1 MDALRK
7 IVLSQA
13 PRLLGLMD
21 RDRHSRTYGCCERYY
36 WHYKLHDF
44 PNCRFQE
51 IGEILAL
58 LYKNDFEGNRYCGKE
73 KVRAWAL
80 AAAEFWI
87 EWQRPGGSFD
97 EAYPNEHSFCST
109 AFSTLSAV
117 RTWKLLG
124 AKPPDR
130 LAKTGKWLSKKKN
143 EKRNISNQMAAAA
156 LALHE
161 LSLLTG
167 EGDHKLAA
175 NAKIDRIVSEQ
186 HKSGYFLEYDGGDT
200 GYQSVTLSL
209 LMRFLELDPRY
220 DLKEAVIRGFKW
232 IEPRIDET
240 GNWSAAGNSR
250 GARFLFPNGFALKK
264 NPVLERIERGLADN
278 VLLHP
283 GWMDDRYAIGLT
295 LDYLLAWLELS
306 GSGEKK

>member
-7 IVLSQA
+7 IVLDQV
-13 PRLLGLMD
+13 PRLLGLVD
-21 RDRHSRTYGCCERYY
+21 RDKHSRTFGCCERYY

-58 LYKNDFEGNRYCGKE
+58 LYTNDFKGNRYFNNE
-73 KVRAWAL
+73 KVSAWAL
-80 AAAEFWI
+80 GAAEFWI
-87 EWQRPGGSFD
+87 EWQRPDGSFD
-97 EAYPNEHSFCST
+97 EAYPNEHSFCGT
-109 AFSTLSAV
+109 AFSTLSAIRV
-117 RTWKLLG
+117 WKLLG
-124 AKPPDR
+124 AKHPDR

-143 EKRNISNQMAAAA
+143 EKANIANQMAAAA
-156 LALHE
+156 FALQE

-167 EGDHKLAA
+167 EGDFKLAA
-175 NAKIDRIVSEQ
+175 NKKIDRIIESQ
-186 HKSGYFLEYDGGDT
+186 HESGYFPEYDGGDT

-209 LMRFLELDPRY
+209 LMRYLELDPRY

-250 GARFLFPNGFALKK
+250 GTRFLFPNGFALKK
-264 NPVLERIERGLADN
+264 NPVLEQIENGLAEG